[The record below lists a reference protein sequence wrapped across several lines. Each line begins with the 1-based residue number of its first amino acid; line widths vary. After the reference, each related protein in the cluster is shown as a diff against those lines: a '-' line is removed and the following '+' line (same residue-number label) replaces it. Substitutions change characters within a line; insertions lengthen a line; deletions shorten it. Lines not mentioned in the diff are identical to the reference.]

1 VKAAAFRRPNAGE
14 DTRAVPGEVRGRL
27 RSLAELGGPAV
38 FITAVASIAWLSSGV
53 HAGEIARFV
62 PYELG
67 FVVLPGWLV
76 YRALFAASPGGR
88 LRQLVLGWSLGYLL
102 EILAFVGSAQ
112 VGRRELFLAY
122 PVVVGLPAAL
132 IAWRARDSKRP
143 RSSTR
148 AYSRVSARSLWAGGF
163 LCCLLVVYVAVAGFS
178 KSPLPR
184 DLGGGATYHE
194 DTVFAISLAAEAL
207 HHWPMTVPMVA
218 GEGLHYHLFVYL
230 HMAAVAQVTGID
242 LSVVVMRLYTVPLLV
257 LLTLLLVL
265 AGKRVG
271 RRLST
276 GFVAAFAVLFLG
288 ELDVSRSRRFLF
300 DDFFFSW
307 LLNSHTFLLGLIFF
321 LAAILLLDELMSSRT
336 GSRRSRL
343 PSWLLAGGMLVG
355 CMGAKSYSLLPLAGG
370 LGIVIAWMLLRH
382 RVLNRPALLALVL
395 TGAIYLGANALVFK
409 WNSAGI
415 VVSPF
420 RTIKAMEGVSVFR
433 SQLARLWGDNDVTL
447 GLGVVYGTI
456 GLLGIPL
463 LGIGLLLKY
472 RRRSLSLSELWFLSL
487 FVAAL
492 PALFLLNQPG
502 LGQLFVVF
510 FGLVPATIVAASGFG
525 LFWAHHVRNTFAGRF
540 SVRGGLATAA
550 VGCCLVVGFLNT
562 PLDWFPGVSG
572 KTVDGPAYQ
581 YELSGLTAGLYDGL
595 LWIRNNTDVNQVL
608 VVNNHSIYRDGRDS
622 KYFYY
627 SAFAQRRVVL
637 ESWDYTKQAA
647 ATELLSLDAAH
658 TPFPHRLALSDAV
671 FRNAD
676 ESAMR
681 TLAREYGARY
691 LVVDKVH
698 GSASPWLPWRA
709 RRVFSNGDVD
719 VYAVGQPGRPP
730 VGAPSSCP
738 FEQNAGIAAVF
749 GHRPTFDGANAIRR
763 EAARVGFPGLAIQ
776 QRGCRNYAVVLTGL
790 QTLAQAR
797 DFQRQAATVGQEVK
811 LECRTHAP
819 KGGLNAVFGHRRTK
833 RAAEQLSHEANVSG
847 FPGLDVRQDACGDW
861 EVDLAG
867 LKTPAQRR
875 EFRQEAARVGFRI
888 RYEPG

>member
-1 VKAAAFRRPNAGE
+1 VKTAALRRPSAGE
-14 DTRAVPGEVRGRL
+14 ATRAVPAELRGRL
-27 RSLAELGGPAV
+27 RSLAELAVPALLIIV
-38 FITAVASIAWLSSGV
+38 VASIAWLSSGV

-62 PYELG
+62 SYELS
-67 FVVLPGWLV
+67 FVVLPGWLM

-102 EILAFVGSAQ
+102 EILAFLASVQ
-112 VGRRELFLAY
+112 LGRRDLFFAY

-132 IAWRARDSKRP
+132 IAWRARGSKRA
-143 RSSTR
+143 RSATW
-148 AYSRVSARSLWAGGF
+148 AYTRVSARSLWVGGF
-163 LCCLLVVYVAVAGFS
+163 LCCLLVVYVALAGFS

-184 DLGGGATYHE
+184 DLGGATYHE
-194 DTVFAISLAAEAL
+194 DTVFAVSLAAEAL

-242 LSVVVMRLYTVPLLV
+242 LSVIVMRLYSVPLLV
-257 LLTLLLVL
+257 LLALQLVL

-271 RRLST
+271 RRLSA

-300 DDFFFSW
+300 SDFFFSW

-321 LAAILLLDELMSSRT
+321 LAAIVLLDELMSSRH
-336 GSRRSRL
+336 GSRTPRL
-343 PSWLLAGGMLVG
+343 SSWLLAGGMLVG
-355 CMGAKSYSLLPLAGG
+355 CMGAKSYSLLALAGG
-370 LGIVIAWMLLRH
+370 LGVVIAWLLLRD
-382 RVLNRPALLALVL
+382 RVLSRPALLALAL
-395 TGAIYLGANALVFK
+395 TGTVYLGANALIFR
-409 WNSAGI
+409 WNSAG
-415 VVSPF
+415 VVLSPF
-420 RTIKAMEGVSVFR
+420 KAIKAMEGVSVFR
-433 SQLARLWGDNDVTL
+433 SQLARLWGDNDVIL

-463 LGIGLLLKY
+463 LGFGLLLKY
-472 RRRSLSLSELWFLSL
+472 RSRSLSLSELWFLSL

-502 LGQLFVVF
+502 FGQLFVVF
-510 FGLVPATIVAASGFG
+510 FGLVPATIVAASGFR
-525 LFWAHHVRNTFAGRF
+525 LFWAYHVRNTFAGRF

-550 VGCCLVVGFLNT
+550 VGGCLVVSFLNT
-562 PLDWFPGVSG
+562 PLDWFPGVSVRA
-572 KTVDGPAYQ
+572 VDVPPYQ

-595 LWIRNNTDVNQVL
+595 LWIRNNTDVNDVL
-608 VVNNHSIYRDGRDS
+608 VVNNHSIYRGGLDS

-637 ESWDYTKQAA
+637 ESWDYTRQAA
-647 ATELLSLDAAH
+647 ATKLLSLDAAH
-658 TPFPHRLALSDAV
+658 TPFPRRLALSDAV

-681 TLAREYGARY
+681 TLAREYGASY

-709 RRVFSNGDVD
+709 HRVFSNGDVD
-719 VYAVGQPGRPP
+719 VYANEPPLSPP

-749 GHRPTFDGANAIRR
+749 GHRPTLDGANALRR

-776 QRGCRNYAVVLTGL
+776 QRGCRDYAVVLTGL
-790 QTLAQAR
+790 QSMAQAR
-797 DFQRQAATVGQEVK
+797 DFQRQAATVGHPIK

-819 KGGLNAVFGHRRTK
+819 EGGLNAVFGHRRTR
-833 RAAEQLSHEANVSG
+833 RAAEQLAADANRSG
-847 FPGLDVRQDACGDW
+847 FPGLEVRQDACGDW

-867 LKTPAQRR
+867 LKTAAQRR
-875 EFRQEAARVGFRI
+875 EFRREAARVGFHI
-888 RYEPG
+888 RYESG